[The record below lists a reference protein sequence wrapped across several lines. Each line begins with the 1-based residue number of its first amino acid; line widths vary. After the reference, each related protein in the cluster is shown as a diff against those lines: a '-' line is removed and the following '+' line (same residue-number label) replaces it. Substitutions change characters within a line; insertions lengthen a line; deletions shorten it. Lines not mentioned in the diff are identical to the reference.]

1 MNTATMD
8 AQATRLLIALGFSPK
23 NIGFHYLRQAL
34 ILTVQDSSALD
45 LITKSL
51 YPELAK
57 HFNTKTFDIERT
69 MRFAIGE
76 WYKEKCPG
84 TRIQVTEAES
94 FLIPDKCPSNL
105 SLLKLLSTLLQ
116 NAHTSLS

>member
-1 MNTATMD
+1 MD
-8 AQATRLLIALGFSPK
+8 TNALDARATRLLIALGFSPK

-34 ILTVQDSSALD
+34 ILTVPNPSALD

-57 HFNTKTFDIERT
+57 HFNTKAFDVERT

-76 WYKEKCPG
+76 WFKEKCPG
-84 TRIQVTEAES
+84 TRIYVTEVES

-105 SLLKLLSTLLQ
+105 SMLKLLSTLLR